1 MQPGSDVHPCKRACL
16 PEPLHLSGLPLADG
30 KESSHGYFLLM
41 RHEPSVQ
48 QAQDDVLVGKESVR
62 LLFNSSQRTGVA
74 FVMTVL
80 L

>member
-1 MQPGSDVHPCKRACL
+1 MVMFIHASKLAYLNLPTCL
-16 PEPLHLSGLPLADG
+16 VCPVGRRKGIKSRMLPID
-30 KESSHGYFLLM
+30 
-41 RHEPSVQ
+41 EPSVQ
-48 QAQDDVLVGKESVR
+48 QTQDDVLVGKESVR